1 MSTIMYR
8 LYLTFYIASVIR
20 VLGRV
25 PIFFIYFVFGN
36 YDTNEEGYF
45 YLGAR
50 YEEIDM
56 LCLSLVLIITCIER
70 LPYYVRFG
78 LFTVYAVVDL
88 IISLMASSN
97 AILLQDYDLPMISEN
112 KILFFIAV
120 GISIYFKI
128 THILITVAIFINI
141 NSIPLDILPFS
152 LSYNIQ
158 EGRGEGRGEVGE
170 QEEEEEEE
178 EEEGEG
184 GGRRRRRRSRT
195 TTTTT
200 TTTRREYEV
209 IIPLVELSPPPYE
222 HPPSYIVAVMGRE
235 EESEEQTK

>member
-1 MSTIMYR
+1 MSMIMYR

-36 YDTNEEGYF
+36 YDTKQEGYF

-56 LCLSLVLIITCIER
+56 LCLCLVLIITCIER

-78 LFTVYAVVDL
+78 LFTIYAVVDL

-97 AILLQDYDLPMISEN
+97 AILLQDYDLPMIAEN

-120 GISIYFKI
+120 CISIYFKI
-128 THILITVAIFINI
+128 IHLLITVAIFINI
-141 NSIPLDILPFS
+141 NLTPLGLPPFI
-152 LSYNIQ
+152 YNIE
-158 EGRGEGRGEVGE
+158 EGRG
-170 QEEEEEEE
+170 EEEEEEE
-178 EEEGEG
+178 EEEVG
-184 GGRRRRRRSRT
+184 GGRRRRRT
-195 TTTTT
+195 TTTTI

-209 IIPLVELSPPPYE
+209 IIPLEELSPPPYE